1 MKKHKLESFDGI
13 DHALVECHYS
23 VARKRGPQPGSSKSP
38 TAPRGSIPAD
48 GTTIYQQPAKK
59 KPKKAKQAAPM
70 MHDLAAMASAF
81 GGGNLGQMP
90 LPLDPAAAA
99 LQQQILSS
107 LGAIGL
113 GLYAN
118 FTAGGGSAMTA
129 ASNNARQQLAAVE
142 SLLSNNKSDVDS
154 VTNPLSSEEEA
165 HFRACYTLSVGSL
178 FGLPDV
184 LKKEDYF
191 PKYDVAVLQAAR
203 FAELAIGALVD
214 GNGSKM
220 TKLANATVLCLKE
233 AAQEPVHPSC
243 KFDVARAYFFL
254 AICELNIGDVE
265 GYLKY
270 RRESMR
276 RLSEM
281 NDASGADTLLAAM
294 SLQDSFVYIL
304 YKGLE
309 DTLPNIDYAFPPVN
323 KPDSTNSFVSIA
335 ASNPLNQVWI
345 QGIPPV
351 YSKGTA
357 PFKSRVN
364 DAIACA
370 IRSYVDEAASLKS
383 DGASKGKSAT
393 ALAVEGNQQ
402 LSCRRLVE
410 EAIKI
415 LPDNSSPTVAT
426 HRFLLSALAVVVNAN
441 DGEISENQLQST
453 MNVLSNVLD
462 RPALLYGGPTLHI
475 VNDCAILLGRYI
487 NKLREEDALFQDE
500 LDLYNSARMCMR
512 SHNNKIPSS
521 LRCNE
526 LPRPNL
532 GAMKSAVLIDFGG
545 CSKELSE
552 LDKSVSEFDTNS
564 NGLLATLSKSTAVDL

>member
-1 MKKHKLESFDGI
+1 M
-13 DHALVECHYS
+13 
-23 VARKRGPQPGSSKSP
+23 
-38 TAPRGSIPAD
+38 
-48 GTTIYQQPAKK
+48 
-59 KPKKAKQAAPM
+59 
-70 MHDLAAMASAF
+70 
-81 GGGNLGQMP
+81 
-90 LPLDPAAAA
+90 
-99 LQQQILSS
+99 
-107 LGAIGL
+107 
-113 GLYAN
+113 
-118 FTAGGGSAMTA
+118 
-129 ASNNARQQLAAVE
+129 
-142 SLLSNNKSDVDS
+142 
-154 VTNPLSSEEEA
+154 
-165 HFRACYTLSVGSL
+165 
-178 FGLPDV
+178 
-184 LKKEDYF
+184 
-191 PKYDVAVLQAAR
+191 AVLQAAR

-281 NDASGADTLLAAM
+281 NVSSIELLIMLLISLVIFHLELTLPLAQDASGADTLLAAM

-304 YKGLE
+304 YKGLD
-309 DTLPNIDYAFPPVN
+309 DTLPNIDSAFPPVN